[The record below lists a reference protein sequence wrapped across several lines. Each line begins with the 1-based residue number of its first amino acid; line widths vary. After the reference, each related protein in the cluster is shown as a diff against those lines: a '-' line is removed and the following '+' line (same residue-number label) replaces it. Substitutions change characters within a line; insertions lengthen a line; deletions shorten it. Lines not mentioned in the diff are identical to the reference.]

1 MNFSEAQSFL
11 TKQQEWIQVIF
22 SIFWLKMDHL
32 KQPPIETWTIMS
44 WACLL
49 RCCGRCRL
57 AHSLTIKYLLA
68 ASCIFTDGSNYPKHH
83 LNLAVL
89 NQLLVSSVGSKHLE
103 SIKHCN
109 KLNLGQT
116 YWPMTIQLLSMK
128 FFSFALLKIGC
139 NYWCCEIL
147 DDILVQHTWNVS
159 KRHIKVVG
167 SSSTQRK
174 SLARW
179 KPKKEIR

>member
-68 ASCIFTDGSNYPKHH
+68 ASCVFTDGSNYPKHQ

-116 YWPMTIQLLSMK
+116 YWPMTIQ
-128 FFSFALLKIGC
+128 I
-139 NYWCCEIL
+139 YCCRRAKRGDNSIL
-147 DDILVQHTWNVS
+147 WGKSPPLPLFHYIPGS
-159 KRHIKVVG
+159 KK
-167 SSSTQRK
+167 
-174 SLARW
+174 
-179 KPKKEIR
+179 